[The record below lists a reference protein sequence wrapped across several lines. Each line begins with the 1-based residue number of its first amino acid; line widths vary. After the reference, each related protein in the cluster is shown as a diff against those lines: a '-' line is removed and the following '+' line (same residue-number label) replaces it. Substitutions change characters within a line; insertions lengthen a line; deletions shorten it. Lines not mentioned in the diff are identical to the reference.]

1 MLRVTRVSRILRGCR
16 WIILFLD
23 RLSCRMDVSSD
34 ILKSSTSSNSSRFKL
49 LSIKL
54 LIRSILLLESQNM
67 ALLRMSARSNSTYSS
82 LFCSSWEPSKKSS
95 LLASSFVEDYYFFFL
110 NAFDIFKIYK
120 VSFKKNQFIHW
131 DCCWEISFII
141 FVYGG
146 RFVRINWQRWGWK
159 GEDII
164 ERKRG
169 RVEEMLRNV
178 EETG

>member
-23 RLSCRMDVSSD
+23 RLSCRMDVSSE

-110 NAFDIFKIYK
+110 NAFDILKYIK
-120 VSFKKNQFIHW
+120 LHFKKNQFIHW
-131 DCCWEISFII
+131 DCCWGNF
-141 FVYGG
+141 FY
-146 RFVRINWQRWGWK
+146 
-159 GEDII
+159 
-164 ERKRG
+164 
-169 RVEEMLRNV
+169 
-178 EETG
+178 